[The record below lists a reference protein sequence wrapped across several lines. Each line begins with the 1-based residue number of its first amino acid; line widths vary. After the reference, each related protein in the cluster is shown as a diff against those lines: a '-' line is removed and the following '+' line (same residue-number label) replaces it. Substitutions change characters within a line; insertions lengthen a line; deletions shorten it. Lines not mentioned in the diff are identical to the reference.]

1 MTSKEF
7 AKAGV
12 KKPVAPA
19 PLPEKNDIQMLS
31 ESKVRELINEQPLEE
46 IVR

>member
-1 MTSKEF
+1 MTSKELSN
-7 AKAGV
+7 AGV

-31 ESKVRELINEQPLEE
+31 ESMNI
-46 IVR
+46 